1 MEKVKVLKIH
11 ITDFFKGILS
21 LVISQI
27 FIKLFGVMYTLYI
40 TNKTGFGDE
49 GNAIYMSGYQIYAL
63 LLTISSIGVPN
74 AISKLISEKNSIGD
88 YTNSK
93 RIFQISVFIFSLVG
107 CLGCILLF
115 AFSGFIANTI
125 LQIPESKL
133 SLMVLSPAIFFVSIT
148 SVIRGFCN
156 GENEIYV
163 TAKSQFIEQVLKS
176 LLTILFVEIV
186 SRVTNYNTELM
197 ATVANLATTVATFCS
212 LIYVIRE
219 YIDINRKKFN
229 INRIN
234 FPKERIITILKRVL
248 TISIPI
254 TTSAILSSLGKNVD
268 SITVVRILKNIIG
281 EEKAILKYGI
291 LSSKVDTLIA
301 LPLSF
306 NVAISTALI
315 PEISR
320 KKARNDLDGII
331 KKINFSLLIT
341 ILISL
346 PCTLGMCFFA
356 KPIFLLLFPRATDG
370 YSLLAL
376 ASFSIIFSLLTQT
389 INGILLGLGNNNIPV
404 IASIMGLIVKILS
417 NIILIPFIFEKGAVI
432 GNILSSLVSFIIV
445 LIFLFK
451 NIKLSFSLKEF
462 IIKPILANTIM
473 IFLSLKTFEFLN
485 FKNINYNVTTLI
497 SIIIAVIIYI
507 FSCFL
512 LKIFKKSETFES
524 VENSGLQDSK
534 SLKNLKNK

>member
-1 MEKVKVLKIH
+1 MKIH

-156 GENEIYV
+156 GENKIYV

-248 TISIPI
+248 TI
-254 TTSAILSSLGKNVD
+254 
-268 SITVVRILKNIIG
+268 
-281 EEKAILKYGI
+281 
-291 LSSKVDTLIA
+291 
-301 LPLSF
+301 
-306 NVAISTALI
+306 
-315 PEISR
+315 
-320 KKARNDLDGII
+320 
-331 KKINFSLLIT
+331 
-341 ILISL
+341 
-346 PCTLGMCFFA
+346 
-356 KPIFLLLFPRATDG
+356 
-370 YSLLAL
+370 
-376 ASFSIIFSLLTQT
+376 
-389 INGILLGLGNNNIPV
+389 
-404 IASIMGLIVKILS
+404 
-417 NIILIPFIFEKGAVI
+417 
-432 GNILSSLVSFIIV
+432 
-445 LIFLFK
+445 
-451 NIKLSFSLKEF
+451 
-462 IIKPILANTIM
+462 
-473 IFLSLKTFEFLN
+473 
-485 FKNINYNVTTLI
+485 
-497 SIIIAVIIYI
+497 
-507 FSCFL
+507 
-512 LKIFKKSETFES
+512 
-524 VENSGLQDSK
+524 
-534 SLKNLKNK
+534 

>member
-1 MEKVKVLKIH
+1 MKVLKIH
-11 ITDFFKGILS
+11 ITDFLKGILS

-93 RIFQISVFIFSLVG
+93 RIFQISIFIFSLIG

-115 AFSGFIANTI
+115 IFSGFIANTV

-133 SLMVLSPAIFFVSIT
+133 SLMVLSPAIFFVSIS

-156 GENEIYV
+156 GENKIYV

-176 LLTILFVEIV
+176 LLTILFVEII
-186 SRVTNYNTELM
+186 SKVTNYNTELM
-197 ATVANLATTVATFCS
+197 ATVANLATTIATFCS

-219 YIDINRKKFN
+219 YIDINRKNFN

-248 TISIPI
+248 TISVPI
-254 TTSAILSSLGKNVD
+254 TISAILSSLGKNID
-268 SITVVRILKNIIG
+268 SITVVRILKSIIG

-306 NVAISTALI
+306 NIAISTALI

-320 KKARNDLDGII
+320 KKAINDLDGVI

-341 ILISL
+341 ILVAL
-346 PCTLGMCFFA
+346 PCMLGMCFFA

-370 YSLLAL
+370 YNLLAL

-389 INGILLGLGNNNIPV
+389 INGILQGLGKNNIPV
-404 IASIMGLIVKILS
+404 VGSAIGLVVKILS
-417 NIILIPFIFEKGAVI
+417 NIVLIPIIYEKGAVV
-432 GNILSSLVSFIIV
+432 GNILSNFVSFIIV
-445 LIFLFK
+445 FIYLFK
-451 NIKLSFSLKEF
+451 NIKLSLSFNTF
-462 IIKPILANTIM
+462 IFKPILANIIM

-485 FKNINYNVTTLI
+485 LKNINYNITTVI
-497 SIIIAVIIYI
+497 SIVIAVISYI
-507 FSCFL
+507 FVCFFIKI
-512 LKIFKKSETFES
+512 LKKNEVLES
-524 VENSGLQDSK
+524 VENSDF
-534 SLKNLKNK
+534 